1 VNILILTTDAFGGIG
16 GIAQYNKDLICAID
30 SSHKI
35 KSITVLARNIPL
47 ETFDQKNKI
56 RILKRSAS
64 GRFQFFLEAVKVS
77 KNDFQLVICGH
88 INLLPLALVCNLFI
102 KAPIILLAYGIEVWE
117 TRLLKRILIQFV
129 TSIWVISNFTK
140 KRMNAWALCR
150 DETYKI
156 LPNAIHLQQYGL
168 GDKRSDLLKL
178 YGLVGKKVLLTLSRI
193 SALERYKGHDQIIEA
208 MRELVFIE
216 SSLVYVIAGGGDD
229 LIRLQEKVTLLNLE
243 NHVRFIGYISDSDKS
258 DIFRLAD
265 VFVMPSKGEGFGF
278 VFLEALAC
286 GIPVV
291 GSHVD
296 GSKEALRD
304 GEMGELVWPDKPNSL
319 KQGVLRALKKK
330 KDIPAGLHYFS
341 WENFQKRVL
350 LALDE
355 VI

>member
-1 VNILILTTDAFGGIG
+1 VNVLILTTDAFGGIG
-16 GIAQYNKDLICAID
+16 GIAQYNRDLICAID

-35 KSITVLARNIPL
+35 QSITVLTRNLPL
-47 ETFDQKNKI
+47 ETFDRKNKI
-56 RILKRSAS
+56 RILKRSAL
-64 GRFQFFLEAVKVS
+64 GRFHYFVAAVKAS

-102 KAPIILLAYGIEVWE
+102 KAPIVLLAYGIEVWE
-117 TRLLKRILIQFV
+117 TRLLKKILTKFV

-140 KRMNAWALCR
+140 ERMNSWALFK
-150 DETYKI
+150 DEAYKV
-156 LPNAIHLQQYGL
+156 LPNAIHLEQYGL

-193 SALERYKGHDQIIEA
+193 SALERYKGHDQMIEA
-208 MRELVFIE
+208 MRELVLVE
-216 SSLVYVIAGGGDD
+216 PRLVYVIAGGGDD

-243 NHVRFIGYISDSDKS
+243 DHVRFIGYVSDLDKP

-296 GSKEALRD
+296 GSKEALID
-304 GEMGELVWPDKPNSL
+304 GDLGELVWPDCPSSIK
-319 KQGVLRALKKK
+319 KGVLTALKKK
-330 KDIPAGLHYFS
+330 KDIPTGLYFFS
-341 WENFQKRVL
+341 WENFKKRVL

-355 VI
+355 VL